1 MSFGIAGIC
10 NFVGQ
15 KGQFQQSFIG
25 HIDFE
30 SVENSNGGFKVF
42 RLLNEIGDYV
52 MTSQQ
57 YIQDIRA
64 FCLANASKDNAEKY
78 SRYFKE
84 GLYNGYGLSAPM
96 MYEKAKEILA
106 KEGLTLTVV
115 MEASHE
121 LIRAGKSEEISIMM
135 MTVRGLR
142 KHFTKDTFLLIEKWF
157 TIGIDNWAHA
167 DTLGG
172 MLIPEFMSKRIIGI
186 EDLKTWLTA
195 ANKYQ
200 RRCVP
205 VTLIKT
211 LKTANNYKEL
221 FGFIE
226 CLMTDAEREV
236 HQGTGW
242 FLREAWKKK
251 PEETE
256 AFLMKWKDTAP
267 RLIFQY
273 ATEKM
278 TATGKAAFRRKRK

>member
-1 MSFGIAGIC
+1 MI
-10 NFVGQ
+10 
-15 KGQFQQSFIG
+15 K
-25 HIDFE
+25 
-30 SVENSNGGFKVF
+30 
-42 RLLNEIGDYV
+42 

-64 FCLANASKDNAEKY
+64 FCLANANKANAEKY

-106 KEGLTLTVV
+106 REGLTLQVV
-115 MEASHE
+115 MESAPE

-142 KHFTKDTFLLIEKWF
+142 KHFTKVTFSLIEKWF

-172 MLIPEFMSKRIIGI
+172 MLIPEFMLKGIIGI
-186 EDLKTWLTA
+186 EDLNTWLKAT
-195 ANKYQ
+195 NKYQ

-211 LKTANNYKEL
+211 LKTTPDYKEL
-221 FGFIE
+221 FRFIE
-226 CLMTDAEREV
+226 CLMTEAEREV

-251 PEETE
+251 PEATET
-256 AFLMKWKDTAP
+256 FLMKWKDTAP

-278 TATGKAAFRRKRK
+278 TAAGKASFRRKRK